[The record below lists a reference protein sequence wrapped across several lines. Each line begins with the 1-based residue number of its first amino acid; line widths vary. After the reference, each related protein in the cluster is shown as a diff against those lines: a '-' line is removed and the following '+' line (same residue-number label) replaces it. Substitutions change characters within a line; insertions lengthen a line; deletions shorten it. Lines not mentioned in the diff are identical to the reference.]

1 MQAASLEPERREYTP
16 LQQEENVSYTD
27 DMWECFHKFWWF
39 NDPSLQSTFSFLF
52 SKFIWSLFLLFRNRT
67 SYVTGSNRD
76 SIDYE
81 DTVNVYPHE
90 DEVNR
95 EPAYPEEMYAVVDER
110 KKRQSSAIYQS
121 DDTVRG
127 DVGTSAYENVEF
139 TGLKDEES
147 MASGYHNRDSDI
159 MF

>member
-1 MQAASLEPERREYTP
+1 MP
-16 LQQEENVSYTD
+16 
-27 DMWECFHKFWWF
+27 
-39 NDPSLQSTFSFLF
+39 
-52 SKFIWSLFLLFRNRT
+52 
-67 SYVTGSNRD
+67 GSNRD

-95 EPAYPEEMYAVVDER
+95 EPAYPEEMYAVVDKR
-110 KKRQSSAIYQS
+110 RKRQSSAIYQS
-121 DDTVRG
+121 DDTVG
-127 DVGTSAYENVEF
+127 EDVVTSAYENVEF

-147 MASGYHNRDSDI
+147 MASGYHHRDSDI